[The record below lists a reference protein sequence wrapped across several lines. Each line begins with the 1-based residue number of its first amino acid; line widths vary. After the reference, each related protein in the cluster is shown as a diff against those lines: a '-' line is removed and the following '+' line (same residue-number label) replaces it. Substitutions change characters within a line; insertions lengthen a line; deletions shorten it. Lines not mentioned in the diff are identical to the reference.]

1 MSTTRVLIA
10 DDHEAVRRG
19 LRFVLEGNS
28 ELKVIGEAVNGEEAV
43 EQVQRLKPDLVILD
57 LSMPIL
63 DGLAAAREI
72 KKFSPATPIVVF
84 SMHKIKEFVDMAK
97 RIGLRGFV
105 AKEDDG
111 DAILEAVDAVLHN
124 RTYFPT

>member
-1 MSTTRVLIA
+1 MSTKRVLIA

-19 LRFVLEGNS
+19 LRTVLEGNS
-28 ELKVIGEAVNGEEAV
+28 ELKVVGEAVNGEEAV
-43 EQVQRLKPDLVILD
+43 EQVQRLKPDLVIID

-63 DGLAAAREI
+63 DGLQAAQEI
-72 KKFSPATPIVVF
+72 KKFAPTTPIVAF

-111 DAILEAVDAVLHN
+111 KALLEAVDAVIHN
-124 RTYFPT
+124 RTYFPS

>member
-19 LRFVLEGNS
+19 LRSVLEENS

-72 KKFSPATPIVVF
+72 KKLSPGTPIVVF

-97 RIGLRGFV
+97 RIGLRGYV
-105 AKEDDG
+105 AKEDNSDTL
-111 DAILEAVDAVLHN
+111 LEAVDAVLHN
-124 RTYFPT
+124 LTYFPG

>member
-1 MSTTRVLIA
+1 MSTKRVLIA

-19 LRFVLEGNS
+19 LRTVLEGNS
-28 ELKVIGEAVNGEEAV
+28 ELKVVGEAVNGEDAV

-63 DGLAAAREI
+63 DGLQAAQEI
-72 KKFSPATPIVVF
+72 KKFAPTTPIVAF
-84 SMHKIKEFVDMAK
+84 SMHKIHEFVDMAK
-97 RIGLRGFV
+97 TVGMRGYV

-111 DAILEAVDAVLHN
+111 KAILEAVDAVLHN
-124 RTYFPT
+124 RTYFPV

>member
-19 LRFVLEGNS
+19 LRSVLEGNS

-72 KKFSPATPIVVF
+72 KKFSPGTPIVVF
-84 SMHKIKEFVDMAK
+84 SMHKIKEFVDIAK

-111 DAILEAVDAVLHN
+111 NALLEAVDAVLHD
-124 RTYFPT
+124 RTYFPS